1 MDPITLWLLAA
12 LGAALLVGILTWA
25 AIRSW
30 IYAPR
35 SRAALARLVKKRLA
49 SGKVGVVA
57 GIFDAAGDKID
68 EKSWE
73 AESLDDEL
81 KQKFAGKSVVSIRL

>member
-1 MDPITLWLLAA
+1 MDPITLWLLT
-12 LGAALLVGILTWA
+12 LLVGAAVVGTLTWA

-35 SRAALARLVKKRLA
+35 ARASLAKLIKKRLA
-49 SGKVGVVA
+49 SGKVGVVV
-57 GIFDAAGDKID
+57 GIFDAAGGKND

-81 KQKFAGKSVVSIRL
+81 KQKFAGKSVATIRL